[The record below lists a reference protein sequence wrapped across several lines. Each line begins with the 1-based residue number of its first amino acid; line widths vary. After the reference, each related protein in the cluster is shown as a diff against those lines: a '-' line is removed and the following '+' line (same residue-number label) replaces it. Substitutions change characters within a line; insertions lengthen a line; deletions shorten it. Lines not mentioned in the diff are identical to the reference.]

1 MADSVGRLPGSHKA
15 VPSSPLDVLHSLGVG
30 DPGRHLGVLHDGN
43 YVQQTRRRSGWD
55 DADMISAATPDPLAP
70 TRLTGGQ
77 WVRAVG
83 NVLNLTTPLGLLI
96 ARIGRARVRRGPR
109 GLLLAEGYRLPFPIA
124 GAFTVGSV
132 ITTGTT
138 FADRLRGLPSLLE
151 HEERHSWQ
159 YLCCLGLPFYPV
171 YVVMMGWSVLRTGN
185 RAARNAFERHAGLA
199 AGGYPDLPVIP
210 LSVQARRA
218 TGWLRRSLG
227 SRDSR
232 AR

>member
-1 MADSVGRLPGSHKA
+1 
-15 VPSSPLDVLHSLGVG
+15 
-30 DPGRHLGVLHDGN
+30 
-43 YVQQTRRRSGWD
+43 
-55 DADMISAATPDPLAP
+55 MISAAADDPLAP
-70 TRLTGGQ
+70 TRLTAGQ
-77 WVRAVG
+77 WVRLVG

-96 ARIGRARVRRGPR
+96 ARIGGAQVRRGPR
-109 GLLLAEGYRLPFPIA
+109 GLLLAEGYRLPFPVA

-132 ITTGTT
+132 ITTGST
-138 FADRLRGLPSLLE
+138 FHQRLRGLPRLLE

-210 LSVQARRA
+210 ASVQTRRA
-218 TGWLRRSLG
+218 TRWLRRSLG
-227 SRDSR
+227 AVLSRR
-232 AR
+232 R